1 METDNTGSLDKAR
14 ILALLDTWVRQR
26 PGLDWR
32 NYISHGADHAGR
44 AAYRAEVR
52 GIGRDLADARALL
65 AAVARSSVSAETL
78 RAAFRA
84 YSGRLSLTETEKGP
98 RLDYCT
104 GQYWPT
110 EYRRAA
116 CAVLAAALWDH
127 YREGYAAAAEKAGKP
142 AGDFIRA
149 QFRRQFGR
157 GMQSRWF
164 D

>member
-1 METDNTGSLDKAR
+1 METDKTGSLDKAR
-14 ILALLDTWVRQR
+14 ILSLLDTWVRQR
-26 PGLDWR
+26 PGLEYG
-32 NYISHGADHAGR
+32 NYGDPTS
-44 AAYRAEVR
+44 YRAEVR